1 MVNETSTADDLACVA
16 ASLEGLT
23 PGCRVVAA
31 MSGGVDS
38 SVVALLLKERGFDVV
53 GVTLQ
58 LYDHGEAM
66 GRKGACCAGRDIR
79 DARRVAGRIG
89 IPHYVLDYEARF
101 RKAVIDTFA
110 DSYLRGETPI
120 PCVACNQS
128 VKFGDLAAAAREM
141 GASALVTGHYVG
153 WQATATGPALFR
165 AADGDRDQ
173 SYFLFST
180 PAAELAFVRFPL
192 GGLPKA
198 AVRRLAE
205 QAGLAVADK
214 PDSQDICF
222 VPSGRY
228 QDVIERLRPGAA
240 EPGEIVHTDGRR
252 LGAHKGIVNFTV
264 GQRRGLGIHAGE
276 PLYVV
281 ALDAETRRVV
291 VGPREKLLTRRIE
304 LRDVNWLGDG
314 DLGALVAKGGR
325 VHARVRSSQ
334 PPRPAQVALDGG
346 RIVVILDDGEHGV
359 ARGQACVLYA
369 SGLPGARLLGGGWI
383 ACAEAIG
390 IEAPTGPHDTR
401 AYAFGRTEHGADA
414 PN

>member
-38 SVVALLLKERGFDVV
+38 SVVALLLKGRGFDVV

-252 LGAHKGIVNFTV
+252 LGEHKGIVNFTV

-291 VGPREKLLTRRIE
+291 VGPRERLLTRRIE

-314 DLGALVAKGGR
+314 DLGDFVARGGR
-325 VHARVRSSQ
+325 AHARVRSSQ
-334 PPRPAQVALDGG
+334 APRPAQVALDGG

-383 ACAEAIG
+383 ARAEAIG
-390 IEAPTGPHDTR
+390 TEAPTGPRDTR